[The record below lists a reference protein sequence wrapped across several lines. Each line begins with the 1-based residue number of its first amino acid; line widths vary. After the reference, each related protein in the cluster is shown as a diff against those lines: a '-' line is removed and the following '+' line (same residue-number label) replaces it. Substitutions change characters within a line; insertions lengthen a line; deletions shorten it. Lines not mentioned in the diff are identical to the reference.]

1 MMEERTARIMDIRR
15 VNFTSCVVTQG
26 IKKGKQGYYNNSPFF
41 NGSNGTYSHDY
52 ETETSIIV
60 KLCIYETPT
69 SPKAYGEVDIRPMI
83 LDTLNKSRVSAK
95 RLDFIREA
103 NKGRKVRVS
112 FDPETEKLSFIDPI
126 IVE

>member
-26 IKKGKQGYYNNSPFF
+26 IKKGKQSYYNNSPFF

-52 ETETSIIV
+52 ETETSVIV

-69 SPKAYGEVDIRPMI
+69 SPKAYGEVDIRGTI
-83 LDTLNKSRVSAK
+83 LAVTGKKKVSAQ
-95 RLDFIREA
+95 RLEFVKKNNI
-103 NKGRKVRVS
+103 GRKVKVN
-112 FDPETEKLSFIDPI
+112 FDPITQKLNFIDPI
-126 IVE
+126 IIN